1 MRQRLRVW
9 TAVWAGW
16 TSLALFFA
24 ISTSLTYRSTGR
36 PGSWSVTIGRAL
48 AEWWLWAL
56 ITPAV
61 VWLAR
66 RYPVRGPRRWHHL
79 GLHIGIGLAVALA
92 KTAADRAI
100 YAVLTGFWLYWLLS
114 TIALQ
119 VFVYG
124 ALVAAAH
131 GVEYYRRSREREQL
145 EARLAEARL
154 QLLGMQLQPH
164 FLFNALNT
172 IAELVHEDPAAADRM
187 ITGLSDLLRRTLDLG
202 TVQEIPLDEELAL
215 LSRYLDIQQT
225 RFGERLRVEMRVD
238 PAVRRAPVPVLVLQ
252 PLVENAIRHGV
263 DPALAGGRIAIGA
276 RQAGADLVLDVTN
289 ACAPR
294 RRESELSGGRGGV
307 GLRNTRE
314 RLDAL
319 YGERA
324 HLTAAPLEG
333 GLFRVSV
340 RLPLRSVDPA

>member
-1 MRQRLRVW
+1 MRQKLRVW

-16 TSLALFFA
+16 TALALFFA

-36 PGSWSVTIGRAL
+36 SGRWSLTIGRAL
-48 AEWWLWAL
+48 SEWWLWAL
-56 ITPAV
+56 MTPAV

-66 RYPVRGPRRWHHL
+66 RYPVRGSRRWQHL
-79 GLHIGIGLAVALA
+79 GLHVVVGLAVAVA
-92 KTAADRAI
+92 KTAADRAV
-100 YAVLTGFWLYWLLS
+100 YALLTGFWLYWLLS
-114 TIALQ
+114 TVALQ
-119 VFVYG
+119 AVVYG

-145 EARLAEARL
+145 EARLTDARL

-172 IAELVHEDPAAADRM
+172 VAELVHEDPDAADRM

-202 TVQEIPLDEELAL
+202 TIQEIPLEEELAL
-215 LSRYLDIQQT
+215 LSRYVDIQKA
-225 RFGERLRVEMRVD
+225 RFGERLQVEMRVD
-238 PAVRRAPVPVLVLQ
+238 PEVRRAPVPVLMLQ

-263 DPALAGGRIAIGA
+263 DGVRAGGRVAIEG
-276 RQAGADLVLDVTN
+276 RQVGDVLVLDVTN

-294 RRESELSGGRGGV
+294 TRESRPSAPHGGV

-314 RLDAL
+314 RLETL
-319 YGERA
+319 YGGRA
-324 HLTAAPLEG
+324 GLSAVPVDE

-340 RLPLRSVDPA
+340 RLPLRSADRA